1 MFGMSSFFSGGLKGM
16 LETEVF
22 PWVRRH
28 WGLSIEVQD
37 ATLQMFNGAVQIRG
51 ITVRWADAAGSPPIV
66 TCPNATFSIGLR
78 ELMAGRGL
86 AITDLR
92 SEEIQIDLQPDDW
105 NRLLE
110 KTGGK
115 TLRSVPLEEAMDRI
129 TGLGKELR
137 LDRATLPIRLHTASG
152 QGQQAAW
159 TGTLELDQWRLADG
173 GNGDFS
179 IRAAETCGGRFDL
192 SGTLR
197 DGATGDW
204 DLNLELS
211 ETEGARLPL
220 PQLGS
225 HTQDFHLDAHAIL
238 HCRGR
243 AWSQGSVLRFRVQS
257 PQGETSFERPLEGP
271 RTPPPWAEAWETL
284 KHALRAPD

>member
-1 MFGMSSFFSGGLKGM
+1 M
-16 LETEVF
+16 LEAEVF

-37 ATLQMFNGAVQIRG
+37 ATLQMFNGTVQIRG
-51 ITVRWADAAGSPPIV
+51 ITVRWADAAASTPIV

-86 AITDLR
+86 TITDLR

-110 KTGGK
+110 KTTGK
-115 TLRSVPLEEAMDRI
+115 TPQSIPLDEAMDRI
-129 TGLGKELR
+129 SALGKELR
-137 LDRATLPIRLHTASG
+137 LDRAILPIRLNTASG

-159 TGTLELDQWRLADG
+159 TGTLQLDQWRLADG
-173 GNGDFS
+173 GNGAFS
-179 IRAAETCGGRFDL
+179 ISAAEARGGRVDL

-211 ETEGARLPL
+211 GAEGARLPL

-225 HTQDFHLDAHAIL
+225 HTHDFRLDAHAIL

-243 AWSQGSVLRFRVQS
+243 AWSQGSALRFRVQS
-257 PQGETSFERPLEGP
+257 PQGETSFERALKGP
-271 RTPPPWAEAWETL
+271 RTRTPWAEAWETL
-284 KHALRAPD
+284 KQALQPPD